1 MINLKNIKNQKHID
15 IKIVQVLFYTF
26 PLSFIIGNLILS
38 AHLLLFII
46 ISSICIVKHKI
57 NIKFS
62 KLNFLLLAFF
72 LYLFLSTIIQFP
84 NIFDTWLDVTNQSI
98 NKVEKL
104 PLENHPVL
112 KSFLLIRFLIL
123 IILLDA
129 LFFSKILSLKK
140 FFYFTLLCTSF
151 VSIDIIIQYIFGY
164 DLFGYKNIGGK
175 YTGPFGDEAI
185 SGSYLQ
191 RFAFISFFSILLMNF
206 ENKKINKILLF
217 FIITTHVTAIFLSG
231 NRMPMILFLFGLFL
245 MILFIKNFRIITG
258 ISLASFVLIFF
269 LIYNN
274 NKNIHDHY
282 SSFLYQINIFKYI
295 KVQKIKEEKSVSV
308 EDANKKFNN
317 NLKSNLLSGGHSSIY
332 MMSIEMWKQQPLV
345 GYGLKSFRFKCWEI
359 LIKYNTE
366 GKNLSCSTHSHNY
379 YLEILSET
387 GIVGLTF
394 MIIFFLILIKD
405 SYYFIKK
412 NNRKI
417 NLDIIFII
425 PIIISIFL
433 EIWPIRS
440 AGSFFT
446 TSNATFFWLMVGIFL
461 SAKEINQNN
470 KL

>member
-72 LYLFLSTIIQFP
+72 LYLFLSTAIQFP
-84 NIFDTWLDVTNQSI
+84 DIYDAWIDIRNINYKTLT
-98 NKVEKL
+98 
-104 PLENHPVL
+104 LENHPVL

-151 VSIDIIIQYIFGY
+151 VSIDIIIQYIYGY
-164 DLFGYKNIGGK
+164 DLFGYKSLGERNP
-175 YTGPFGDEAI
+175 GPFGDEIVA
-185 SGSYLQ
+185 GSYLQ

-206 ENKKINKILLF
+206 KNKKINKILLF

-231 NRMPMILFLFGLFL
+231 NRMPMILFLFGFFL
-245 MILFIKNFRIITG
+245 MTLFVKNFRIVTWV
-258 ISLASFVLIFF
+258 SLASFVLIFF

-274 NKNIHDHY
+274 NKNVHDHY
-282 SSFLYQINIFKYI
+282 SSLLYQINIFKYI
-295 KVQKIKEEKSVSV
+295 NAQKIEKEKSVTV
-308 EDANKKFNN
+308 EDANKKFSN

-332 MMSIEMWKQQPLV
+332 RTSIEMWKQQPLF
-345 GYGLKSFRFKCWEI
+345 GYGLKSFRFKCWEL
-359 LIKYNTE
+359 LIINPE
-366 GKNLSCSTHSHNY
+366 GKDLICSTHSHNY

-387 GIVGLTF
+387 GIIGLIF
-394 MIIFFLILIKD
+394 MIIFFLFLIKD
-405 SYYFIKK
+405 SFYFVRK

-417 NLDIIFII
+417 NAEIIFML
-425 PIIISIFL
+425 PIMISIFL
-433 EIWPIRS
+433 EIWPIKS
-440 AGSFFT
+440 SGSFFT
-446 TSNATFFWLMVGIFL
+446 TSNATFLWLMVGILL
-461 SAKEINQNN
+461 SANVKNLNN